1 MASAER
7 ENGVWGVAP
16 VMYRGKVPEVPEAE
30 NIRKN

>member
-16 VMYRGKVPEVPEAE
+16 VMYRGKVPEAE